1 MCVCTCAIHART
13 KMTAATDA
21 PSCVETMHRALA
33 AECAARPFDN
43 TPTLRNG
50 ISAHTCRSPVSFDT
64 LQKFIKS
71 VVKITGR
78 CDDFGVFVGSIGGNV
93 VLSARLQR
101 SPGESTSAAAPPPP
115 TRKRRRDGDDERV
128 EAAIAAA
135 RIKLP
140 KCEGGGDAQRSAD
153 TPSMRL
159 ASRVLRNILEPGL
172 ALRDESVIESCGVSV
187 SKRVAQPGGPTQPPP
202 LIVAARLSA
211 GVGISLPKLQSR
223 LGTCFGDGMITTDPN
238 IVGEDYKLPLSKL
251 GAVIEAT
258 GQRSLLLFAG
268 VPTTGD

>member
-1 MCVCTCAIHART
+1 M
-13 KMTAATDA
+13 ATDA
-21 PSCVETMHRALA
+21 NAPSRIETMHQALV
-33 AECAARPFDN
+33 AECAARPFNN

-50 ISAHTCRSPVSFDT
+50 ISAHACQSPVAFDT

-78 CDDFGVFVGSIGGNV
+78 CDEFGIFVGSIGGNV
-93 VLSARLQR
+93 VLSARLQH
-101 SPGESTSAAAPPPP
+101 SPSDSTSTAALAPPN
-115 TRKRRRDGDDERV
+115 RKRRRGVEDERV
-128 EAAIAAA
+128 GAAIAAA
-135 RIKLP
+135 RSKLP
-140 KCEGGGDAQRSAD
+140 KRNGGDGATEPAD
-153 TPSMRL
+153 PPAMQL
-159 ASRVLRNILEPGL
+159 AAKVLRNILEPGL
-172 ALRDESVIESCGVSV
+172 ALRDENVIESCGVSV
-187 SKRVAQPGGPTQPPP
+187 SSRGAKPTGPTQPPP
-202 LIVAARLSA
+202 LIIAARLSA

-268 VPTTGD
+268 VPTTEG